1 MKTLFGFAAALAL
14 GCSGIAGARAAEADG
29 APLYMNHCAACHGAR
44 GEGDGPIAPLLTV
57 TVPNLRGLSKR
68 NGGTFPT
75 DAVKAYIDGRNV
87 RPAHGNRAMPVWGD
101 VFRAATV
108 GDEPLVATRIA
119 VLVAFIEE
127 LQYR

>member
-1 MKTLFGFAAALAL
+1 MKTLFGLAAVLGL
-14 GCSGIAGARAAEADG
+14 GCSGITGAHAAEADG

-57 TVPNLRGLSKR
+57 TVPNLRELSKR
-68 NGGTFPT
+68 NGGTFPAE
-75 DAVKAYIDGRNV
+75 AVKAYIDGRNP
-87 RPAHGNRAMPVWGD
+87 RPAHGNSAMPVWGD
-101 VFRAATV
+101 VFSAATAN
-108 GDEPLVATRIA
+108 DEPLVGTRIA